1 VVRIEYYPSEAF
13 FSDDEQADKP
23 DPDDAEQRRRKRD
36 EDDEFDEEVFN
47 HMFAK
52 TSLVTMLIVPEE
64 YQIVQWT
71 FENVGFEFL
80 PYRWL
85 VRMDELRASMTMGQP
100 IEGVWLPREIRA
112 TAKASTA
119 SFELDVEY
127 SRTFGEY
134 KEPAVGAGVIFGR
147 PKR

>member
-1 VVRIEYYPSEAF
+1 
-13 FSDDEQADKP
+13 
-23 DPDDAEQRRRKRD
+23 
-36 EDDEFDEEVFN
+36 
-47 HMFAK
+47 
-52 TSLVTMLIVPEE
+52 
-64 YQIVQWT
+64 
-71 FENVGFEFL
+71 
-80 PYRWL
+80 
-85 VRMDELRASMTMGQP
+85 MDELRASMTMAQP

-127 SRTFGEY
+127 SRTFGDY